1 MKSYFHK
8 HSNVR
13 IRQKKCGKQSV
24 SHMVVNAA
32 GRHGGL
38 GMVTALADE
47 NILDHQRVDGW
58 TRWVACAY
66 SEKRTDKPKTAKQRG
81 QAFNG
86 FRNFDD
92 AKANGD
98 RDWH

>member
-1 MKSYFHK
+1 MKSYFYK
-8 HSNVR
+8 HSNVK
-13 IRQKKCGKQSV
+13 IRLKKCDKKTYVTFGCKRGRLIWGLI
-24 SHMVVNAA
+24 MVNA
-32 GRHGGL
+32 L
-38 GMVTALADE
+38 GDK
-47 NILDHQRVDGW
+47 NILGHLLVDGW
-58 TRWVACAY
+58 TLWVACAY
-66 SEKRTDKPKTAKQRG
+66 IGKRTDKPNTAKQRG

>member
-1 MKSYFHK
+1 M
-8 HSNVR
+8 
-13 IRQKKCGKQSV
+13 
-24 SHMVVNAA
+24 VNA
-32 GRHGGL
+32 L
-38 GMVTALADE
+38 GDE
-47 NILDHQRVDGW
+47 NILGHRLVDGW

-66 SEKRTDKPKTAKQRG
+66 SGSANRQTQNHKAKRG
-81 QAFNG
+81 AFNG

>member
-13 IRQKKCGKQSV
+13 IRQNKCGKKSL
-24 SHMVVNAA
+24 SHMVANAA

-38 GMVTALADE
+38 GTVIALSDE
-47 NILDHQRVDGW
+47 NILVHQRVDGW

-66 SEKRTDKPKTAKQRG
+66 SGAAKRQTLDS
-81 QAFNG
+81 
-86 FRNFDD
+86 
-92 AKANGD
+92 KA
-98 RDWH
+98 

>member
-1 MKSYFHK
+1 M
-8 HSNVR
+8 
-13 IRQKKCGKQSV
+13 
-24 SHMVVNAA
+24 A
-32 GRHGGL
+32 GRAGL
-38 GMVTALADE
+38 LAP
-47 NILDHQRVDGW
+47 IVDL
-58 TRWVACAY
+58 R
-66 SEKRTDKPKTAKQRG
+66 TAKITKQRE